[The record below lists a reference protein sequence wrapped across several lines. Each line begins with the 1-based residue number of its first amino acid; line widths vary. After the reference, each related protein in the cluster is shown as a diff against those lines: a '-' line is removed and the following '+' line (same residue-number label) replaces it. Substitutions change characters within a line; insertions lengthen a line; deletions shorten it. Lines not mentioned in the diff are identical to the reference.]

1 MSITDAAHDPSVGVR
16 RLRVLAAAR
25 PKSLNLPSFAG
36 EASDKLHS
44 TKSQVF
50 PLKRCSFM
58 YLMTR

>member
-1 MSITDAAHDPSVGVR
+1 MQEEAFGLTPTPKHYPSGER
-16 RLRVLAAAR
+16 NKIIQGR
-25 PKSLNLPSFAG
+25 PY
-36 EASDKLHS
+36 S

>member
-1 MSITDAAHDPSVGVR
+1 MSITNAAHDPSVGVR

-36 EASDKLHS
+36 EEGCYS